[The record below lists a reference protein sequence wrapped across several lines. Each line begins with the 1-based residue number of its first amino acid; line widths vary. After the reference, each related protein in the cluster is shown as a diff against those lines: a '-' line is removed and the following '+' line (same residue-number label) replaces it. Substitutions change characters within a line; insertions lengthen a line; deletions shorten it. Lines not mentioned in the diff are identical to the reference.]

1 MGHESPVPELPITD
15 CAVTQHQ
22 GYGESK
28 HISEQIRQ
36 IAAKEFDLRASIM
49 RVGQVAGPVQKGGC
63 WNRAEWFPSLIQ
75 TSKALGMI
83 PATLPDVNWIPVDI
97 LADIVVD
104 IIHSPDAESPATF
117 SLVNPK
123 PVPWASLVPTVQ
135 SWFGTGKVTVV
146 PLHEWITALRSV
158 DMGDA
163 NAVKAAPSKKIVDFF
178 EAIARSNAHSPKYT
192 TIMGSAISKTMAE
205 LGHVNPGWMYIW
217 LSQWN
222 F

>member
-15 CAVTQHQ
+15 CAVAQHQ

-28 HISEQIRQ
+28 HISEQFGTLQQRNSV
-36 IAAKEFDLRASIM
+36 FVLVSC
-49 RVGQVAGPVQKGGC
+49 V
-63 WNRAEWFPSLIQ
+63 STL
-75 TSKALGMI
+75 KALGMI

-97 LADIVVD
+97 IADIVVD

-117 SLVNPK
+117 NLVNPK

-135 SWFGTGKVTVV
+135 SWFGTEKVTVA

-163 NAVKAAPSKKIVDFF
+163 NAVKAAPATKIGDFF

-192 TIMGSAISKTMAE
+192 TIMGPAISKTMAE
-205 LGHVNPGWMYIW
+205 VGPVNPGWMYIW